1 MPRATKPTYTLE
13 PDHVTFIL
21 SEDSG
26 ESATV
31 KYSHI
36 GRPCRGVYA
45 ARNVQV
51 WPPSSTIDVM
61 LSTDEGV
68 GKFDP
73 QFAKIPHWAITT
85 ITSLALVVVSV
96 ADAEQLM

>member
-1 MPRATKPTYTLE
+1 
-13 PDHVTFIL
+13 
-21 SEDSG
+21 
-26 ESATV
+26 
-31 KYSHI
+31 
-36 GRPCRGVYA
+36 
-45 ARNVQV
+45 
-51 WPPSSTIDVM
+51 M

-85 ITSLALVVVSV
+85 ITSLALVVVRV